1 MLSLAPPPHP
11 LRPRSGA
18 PCVFRASTWLWSR
31 ALNPAC
37 RAETGHA
44 ATATCMAFAAASSGW
59 HSMPGRRNPWRD
71 REGLSAAC
79 LCGKLWMQMCCLECL
94 PHLPTR
100 HSYCRAADGVHCPAM
115 CSRAHI
121 GAWPI
126 PAG

>member
-59 HSMPGRRNPWRD
+59 QSMPGRRIPWRV

-79 LCGKLWMQMCCLECL
+79 CAATFGCRFAALECL
-94 PHLPTR
+94 SHLPTG
-100 HSYCRAADGVHCPAM
+100 HSYCRAADGVHGPAV